1 MESVGRSLSD
11 AVRKLLRM
19 PNVDAKAVKE
29 LVKDLQRTLLQA
41 DVNVDLVLALSKA
54 VEERSLSEK
63 LPPGINRR
71 EHVVKVLYEEMTKF
85 VGQEP
90 AKVDVQPGV
99 FKKLMLV
106 GIQGTG
112 KTTSAVKLG
121 RFFQKRGLRI
131 GIVGADT
138 YRPGALEQLT
148 QLAAKVEIPVYGE
161 PGKKKPDEIAK
172 HGLDHFRKEKSD
184 IVIIDTAGRH
194 RNEKDLMEEMKHI
207 ASAVKPDEI
216 ILAIDAS
223 IGQQAISQAR
233 AFHEA
238 TPIGSILL
246 TKMDGSARGGGA
258 LSAVVT
264 TGSKVK
270 FIGTGEKVEDLEE
283 FVPTDF
289 AGRLLGMGDLKAL
302 LAKVEEAQ
310 VKVPEAKVKAFME
323 GRFTLK
329 DMFDQMENLRKMGP
343 LRKVLQMIPGAA
355 SLPDEQL
362 GVAEEKMKGWRVII
376 QSMTKNELEEP
387 RLIDSSR
394 ARRIAHGSGRP
405 EREVRELVNQ
415 YFTMKKMMKQMKG
428 RRGQM
433 LGKGMPFQRR

>member
-1 MESVGRSLSD
+1 M
-11 AVRKLLRM
+11 
-19 PNVDAKAVKE
+19 
-29 LVKDLQRTLLQA
+29 
-41 DVNVDLVLALSKA
+41 
-54 VEERSLSEK
+54 
-63 LPPGINRR
+63 
-71 EHVVKVLYEEMTKF
+71 
-85 VGQEP
+85 
-90 AKVDVQPGV
+90 
-99 FKKLMLV
+99 
-106 GIQGTG
+106 
-112 KTTSAVKLG
+112 
-121 RFFQKRGLRI
+121 
-131 GIVGADT
+131 
-138 YRPGALEQLT
+138 
-148 QLAAKVEIPVYGE
+148 AAKVEIPVYGE
-161 PGKKKPDEIAK
+161 PGKKKPDDIAK

-184 IVIIDTAGRH
+184 IVIVDTAGRH
-194 RNEKDLMEEMKHI
+194 RNEKDLMEEMKQI

-270 FIGTGEKVEDLEE
+270 FIGTGEKVEDIEE

-289 AGRLLGMGDLKAL
+289 AGRLLGMGNLKAL

-310 VKVPEAKVKAFME
+310 VNVPEAKVKAFME
-323 GRFTLK
+323 GRFSLK

-376 QSMTKNELEEP
+376 QSMTKGELEEP
-387 RLIDSSR
+387 RTIDSSR